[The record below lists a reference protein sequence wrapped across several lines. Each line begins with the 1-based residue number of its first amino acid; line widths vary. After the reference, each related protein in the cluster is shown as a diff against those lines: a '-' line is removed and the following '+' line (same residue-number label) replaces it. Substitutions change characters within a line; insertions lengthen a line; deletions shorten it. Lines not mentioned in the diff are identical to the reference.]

1 MSSNRKGLPNNI
13 ADARAFVEY
22 ITRSGSI
29 DKLYILGSRSPK
41 TKRKPRPES
50 DWDIGY
56 EPTNLHF
63 ISPRKTGMLN
73 CCFVPMKT
81 EHSKRV
87 GVEIYPND
95 PYNILGANNDYEK

>member
-1 MSSNRKGLPNNI
+1 VSSNTKGLPNSV

-22 ITRSGSI
+22 ITRSGVI
-29 DKLYILGSRSPK
+29 TKLYILGSRSPK
-41 TKRKPRPES
+41 TSRQPRLES

-56 EPTNLHF
+56 EPANLHF

-73 CCFVPMKT
+73 CCFVPMIT

-87 GVEIYPND
+87 GVEIYPTD
-95 PYNILGANNDYEK
+95 EYNILKD